1 LATALALTVL
11 PSQAGAQAA
20 QASSDQAAPETP
32 PAERQGVGG
41 QANVSSQRPADTE
54 IVVTGTLIRG
64 AAPVGSN
71 VIAVGPE
78 KAASQG
84 ATTNNELLATI
95 PQVSNLFMTPPTQRL
110 GIAANQI
117 QVVRPNLRNLSSETG
132 SSSSTL
138 VLFDGHRIAGVGVTQ
153 SAVDPDILPQLAIE
167 RVEVVTDGGSST
179 YGSDAVGGVI
189 NFITRKRF
197 DGAKAEVRYG
207 IADDYNTLDADAI
220 IGRDWGSGSL
230 YAAYSYQRNDALFGR
245 DRSFVKAIDWN
256 TGIPIGRQCNPG
268 NVSVRS
274 GVATTSYALPGLTPN
289 TFNAC
294 DSTTDSTIVPVAER
308 HAATISLHQ
317 ELTSALT
324 LDVRAFY
331 GRRESTA
338 YSPLRGDATVTAT
351 NAFYRPV
358 GSNPTA
364 TQTVSFTL
372 APVLGNEAATSETAF
387 SEWGTNAELKAQL
400 SEKWEVRALLN
411 YSESSSRY
419 NIVGLNQTLMSAAGS
434 ASNPNAAIN
443 FYNPAATPNLDVIR
457 ALANSE
463 TAAEGRDNLF
473 QARAIVDGAL
483 FRLPGGDVRLAAGYE
498 YLDDSFTQRVAP
510 PNGVIG
516 AVNNVAWTPYSR
528 NVNSL
533 FGEAQ
538 IPVFGE
544 DNRTAGFYSLVLSAS
559 VRYDHFSDFGG
570 TTNPKFAATYR
581 PVSWLAVRG
590 NYSTSFN
597 APGVVDQLGSQRNL
611 ISFFPI
617 NAFVRPGDVPTV
629 IGTVAVQGSTKGLK
643 PQTANIWSI
652 GTDIDPVFIP
662 GLHASVSYYTVKF
675 NNLITVP
682 TSNPLIFTN
691 FPNNVIANPTGVST
705 AQLLAFSSLA
715 PNGPSV
721 VGPLI
726 AANRGVYELVNFL
739 QGNYG
744 TLKVRGIDFDVN
756 FHHTTSFGGVDASV
770 SGNYQIERTQQV
782 GPGAT
787 PSSAIGLP
795 TDLFSPR
802 MTLQATLGADVGNF
816 RTQLTLNHV
825 SGSDVTP
832 AANLPQDHVG
842 AFDIFNLFF
851 RYRVSGDSMLL
862 KDLAFTLN
870 INNVFDTNPP
880 VYKTAGFGGNG
891 YPQGEF
897 TVGRL
902 FMLGV
907 SKQF

>member
-1 LATALALTVL
+1 VV
-11 PSQAGAQAA
+11 PAA
-20 QASSDQAAPETP
+20 Q
-32 PAERQGVGG
+32 
-41 QANVSSQRPADTE
+41 
-54 IVVTGTLIRG
+54 
-64 AAPVGSN
+64 
-71 VIAVGPE
+71 
-78 KAASQG
+78 
-84 ATTNNELLATI
+84 
-95 PQVSNLFMTPPTQRL
+95 
-110 GIAANQI
+110 
-117 QVVRPNLRNLSSETG
+117 
-132 SSSSTL
+132 
-138 VLFDGHRIAGVGVTQ
+138 
-153 SAVDPDILPQLAIE
+153 
-167 RVEVVTDGGSST
+167 
-179 YGSDAVGGVI
+179 
-189 NFITRKRF
+189 
-197 DGAKAEVRYG
+197 
-207 IADDYNTLDADAI
+207 
-220 IGRDWGSGSL
+220 
-230 YAAYSYQRNDALFGR
+230 
-245 DRSFVKAIDWN
+245 
-256 TGIPIGRQCNPG
+256 
-268 NVSVRS
+268 
-274 GVATTSYALPGLTPN
+274 
-289 TFNAC
+289 
-294 DSTTDSTIVPVAER
+294 R

-324 LDVRAFY
+324 IDVRAFY
-331 GRRESTA
+331 GRRESTGF
-338 YSPLRGDATVTAT
+338 SPLRGDATVTAT

-358 GSNPTA
+358 GSNPTS

-372 APVLGNEAATSETAF
+372 APVLGNNAATSKTAF
-387 SEWGTNAELKAQL
+387 SEWGTNAELKAEL
-400 SEKWEVRALLN
+400 SEKWEVRGLLN

-457 ALANSE
+457 AMANSE
-463 TAAEGRDNLF
+463 TAAEGRDRLF
-473 QARAIVDGAL
+473 QAKAIVDGAL

-498 YLDDSFTQRVAP
+498 FLDDSFTQRVAP

-516 AVNNVAWTPYSR
+516 AVKNVAWTPYSR

-533 FGEAQ
+533 FGEVQ

-570 TTNPKFAATYR
+570 TTNPKFAATYK
-581 PVSWLAVRG
+581 PVSWLALRG

-617 NAFVRPGDVPTV
+617 NAFIRPGDVPTV
-629 IGTVAVQGSTKGLK
+629 VGSIAVQGATLGLK
-643 PQTANIWSI
+643 PQTADIWSI
-652 GTDIDPVFIP
+652 GADIDPVFIP
-662 GLHASVSYYTVKF
+662 GLHASISYYTVKF
-675 NNLITVP
+675 KNLITVP
-682 TSNPLIFTN
+682 TSNPAIFTN

-705 AQLLAFSSLA
+705 AQLRAFEALA

-721 VGPLI
+721 IEPLI

-756 FHHTTSFGGVDASV
+756 YHHTTSFGGIDASV

-787 PSSAIGLP
+787 PTSAIGLP
-795 TDLFSPR
+795 ADLFAPR

-816 RTQLTLNHV
+816 RSQLTLNHV
-825 SGSDVTP
+825 SGSDVIRS
-832 AANLPQDHVG
+832 AILPQDHVG
-842 AFDIFNLFF
+842 AFDVFNLFF
-851 RYRVSGDSMLL
+851 RYRVPGDSMLL

-870 INNVFDTNPP
+870 VNNLFDTDPP

-897 TVGRL
+897 TLGRL
-902 FMLGV
+902 IMFGV
-907 SKQF
+907 TKEF